1 MFRILLSLCF
11 IFFTSQVV
19 QSQNY
24 IQQYPIN
31 AIVDNAGNQN
41 RVIFSV
47 YDSVLA
53 SIQYYFTPYYET
65 DLLIKNNNGAFVS
78 YNAIGTGS
86 ADSVFGYITYDHFL
100 HQFAAVEKFHS
111 DPDDP
116 SAIMYA
122 SDACIQYIREF
133 DTPWDDRQTTVDKY
147 DLNQHKWN
155 LIGTYV
161 DPDWTMGPISMWAM
175 TFVSADFQFGEGN
188 LHIFDPS
195 LSIYKSATVGCYFN
209 GSSRVDDYLKSGSGP
224 CESDGIYAYNS
235 MLHTWKYYAPIT
247 NGSYGNMYKGIFNT
261 WTTFAPFHNYFAY
274 YDEPLNSWQ
283 TDTLFHPLNDTI
295 IIKDRIISFID
306 STINGTSVHFKTYDL
321 ATHSYKKDSI
331 SAPGANSLSIQNGTV
346 SWNDLNG
353 SHIRGYNDSLGW
365 GNYPS
370 TIVPEFYL
378 TDLYAQTGLPII
390 RVRNYTIGTDSIVY
404 DFGDGITSLNNGHVL
419 WHQYN
424 GPGPYI
430 VTISD
435 QTGTFSSSQT
445 ISFPCYVTSTIENSC
460 GQLCNGSIEIFPPS
474 FSTNY
479 SLVWNTGSTSTILD
493 SLCAGSYIYTFTDS
507 SGCVKTDTIEI
518 SEPTI
523 NVITHPTCVDN
534 CTGSIAVSYTGGP
547 NQTTYLWDTGD
558 TLPYISNLCPGNYS
572 LTISSGNQCIDTLSV
587 TLDSSFTMTSTISSP
602 YCYDEYAGSSITINT
617 TGGVP
622 PFQCYWPFIMGWV
635 FNPLIDEGAGTFEL
649 YLSDLT
655 GCTDTFLITVPNP
668 PQIIITS
675 NSTDPTCSTCSDG
688 VIALNITN
696 ALPPYNITWTPNIG
710 SLTGDSLINLP
721 AGPYLI
727 FVEDSNYCE
736 KVFLDT
742 LNQFVNINELF
753 LNERVTIS
761 PNPASDKFTINFNTS
776 LLNNCS
782 LQINDALGKAIINKE
797 ISAGTTQNEI
807 DISNLPPAI
816 YFVNIKGKGFN
827 YYRSKLVKY

>member
-1 MFRILLSLCF
+1 MSRILLSLSF
-11 IFFTSQVV
+11 IFLTFQVV

-53 SIQYYFTPYYET
+53 SIQYCFTPYYET

-78 YNAIGTGS
+78 YNAIGTGI
-86 ADSVFGYITYDHFL
+86 ADSIFGYITYDHFL
-100 HQFAAVEKFHS
+100 HQFAAVENYHS

-116 SAIMYA
+116 GAFMSANNAGIL
-122 SDACIQYIREF
+122 YIRIF
-133 DTPWDDRQTTVDKY
+133 DAPWDEYKFTVDKY
-147 DLNQHKWN
+147 DLNQHSWKS
-155 LIGTYV
+155 TSTHT
-161 DPDWTMGPISMWAM
+161 DPDWSMGSIGMWSMVF
-175 TFVSADFQFGEGN
+175 TKSDLQVGEGN
-188 LHIFDPS
+188 LLVFDPA
-195 LSIYKSATVGCYFN
+195 LASIVGNNVGCFFAFDILTDDYYKS
-209 GSSRVDDYLKSGSGP
+209 DSGP
-224 CESDGIYAYNS
+224 CENDGIYAYNS
-235 MLHTWKYYAPIT
+235 MLHTWKYYAPSN

-261 WTTFAPFHNYFAY
+261 WTTSAPFHHYFAY

-283 TDTLFHPLNDTI
+283 TDTLFHRLNDTI

-306 STINGTSVHFKTYDL
+306 STVNGTSVHFKTYDL
-321 ATHSYKKDSI
+321 VTHSFKKDSI
-331 SAPGANSLSIQNGTV
+331 SAPGANSLAIQDGTV
-346 SWNDLNG
+346 SWNDVNG

-365 GNYPS
+365 GNYP
-370 TIVPEFYL
+370 TTVVPQFYL

-404 DFGDGITSLNNGHVL
+404 DFGDGITSVNNGHVL

-424 GPGPYI
+424 GPGPYT

-435 QTGTFSSSQT
+435 QTGAFSSSQT
-445 ISFPCYVTSTIENSC
+445 KTFPCYVTRTIENSC

-479 SLVWNTGSTSTILD
+479 SLVWNTGNTSTVLD

-507 SGCVKTDTIEI
+507 SGCVKTDTIVI
-518 SEPTI
+518 SEPSI

-534 CTGSIAVSYTGGP
+534 CTGSIAVSYTKGP
-547 NQTTYLWDTGD
+547 SQTSYLWNTGD
-558 TLPYISNLCPGNYS
+558 TLPYISNLCPGTYW
-572 LTISSGNQCIDTLSV
+572 LTITSANQCIDTLSV
-587 TLDSSFTMTSTISSP
+587 TIDSSFTMTPTISSP
-602 YCYDEYAGSSITINT
+602 YCYNESAGSSITINT

-622 PFQCYWPFIMGWV
+622 PFQCYWPFWGWV
-635 FNPLIDEGAGTFEL
+635 TNPLIDEGAGTFAL
-649 YLSDLT
+649 YLSDFT

-668 PQIIITS
+668 PQIAITGL
-675 NSTDPTCSTCSDG
+675 STDPSCSSCSDG
-688 VIALNITN
+688 IIALNIVN
-696 ALPPYNITWTPNIG
+696 AIPPYNITWTPNIG
-710 SLTGDSLINLP
+710 TLSGDSIINLP
-721 AGPYLI
+721 VGPYKI
-727 FVEDSNYCE
+727 TVTDSNSCIRVYR
-736 KVFLDT
+736 DT
-742 LNQFVNINELF
+742 LNFFVNINEHM
-753 LNERVTIS
+753 LNDIIILA
-761 PNPASDKFTINFNTS
+761 PNPASDKVTINFNTS

-782 LQINDALGKAIINKE
+782 LQINDALGKALINKE
-797 ISAGTTQNEI
+797 IYAGTTQTEI